1 MEYFMCRCF
10 DPSNLNI
17 LLVEDN
23 AVNQKVAKSMLSRL
37 GYHPDV
43 ASNGLEALQSLESK
57 HYDVILMD
65 IQMPEMDGLE
75 ATKAIRARG
84 PSGGRPYII
93 AVTAYAHEF
102 SRETCLRA
110 GMDDYL
116 SKPVRLNDISNAI
129 SKRLPC
135 NSKS

>member
-1 MEYFMCRCF
+1 MCSCF
-10 DPSNLNI
+10 DHSNLNI

-43 ASNGLEALQSLESK
+43 ASNGLEALQSLKNK

-75 ATKAIRARG
+75 ASKAIRMRY
-84 PSGGRPYII
+84 PPEKQPYII
-93 AVTAYAHEF
+93 AVTAYAQEY
-102 SRETCLRA
+102 SKEMCLNA
-110 GMDDYL
+110 GTDDYL